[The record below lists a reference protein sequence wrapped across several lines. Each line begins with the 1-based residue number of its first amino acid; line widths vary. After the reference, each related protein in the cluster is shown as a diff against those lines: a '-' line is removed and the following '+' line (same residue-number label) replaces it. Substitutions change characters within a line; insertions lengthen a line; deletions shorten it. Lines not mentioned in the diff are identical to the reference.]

1 MSGSTTAC
9 AASARRS
16 SASTRSLRW
25 RHRRPSRRCPAEH
38 RDLRRRRVRSAAM
51 SEQAAAGVRVNVY
64 GHGEA
69 TVETGLPV
77 LNRLLARLAETAQ
90 FDLVLDIEPGDTQAE
105 VEAAAGALGHALAGP
120 LRAEGARGY
129 GSAAMTSA
137 EALASVV
144 LETTDEPLFV
154 TNVDL
159 TQARIGGLGTD
170 VARRFLEVL
179 AENAGLVLHVRL
191 LNGTD
196 SAHVLEAIFK
206 GLGAALAE
214 ACERREAR
222 Q

>member
-1 MSGSTTAC
+1 
-9 AASARRS
+9 
-16 SASTRSLRW
+16 
-25 RHRRPSRRCPAEH
+25 
-38 RDLRRRRVRSAAM
+38 M

-69 TVETGLPV
+69 TVDTGLPV
-77 LNRLLARLAETAQ
+77 LNL
-90 FDLVLDIEPGDTQAE
+90 
-105 VEAAAGALGHALAGP
+105 
-120 LRAEGARGY
+120 LRAESARGH
-129 GSAAMTSA
+129 GAGVMTSA

-144 LETTDEPLFV
+144 LETSDDPLFV

-170 VARRFLEVL
+170 VVRRFLEVL

-196 SAHVLEAIFK
+196 TGHVLEAIFK

-214 ACERREAR
+214 ACERLEAR
-222 Q
+222 P

>member
-1 MSGSTTAC
+1 
-9 AASARRS
+9 
-16 SASTRSLRW
+16 
-25 RHRRPSRRCPAEH
+25 
-38 RDLRRRRVRSAAM
+38 M

-77 LNRLLARLAETAQ
+77 LNQLLARFAETAR

-105 VEAAAGALGHALAGP
+105 VEAAAAVIGHALAGP
-120 LRAEGARGY
+120 LRAEGY
-129 GSAAMTSA
+129 
-137 EALASVV
+137 VV
-144 LETTDEPLFV
+144 LETSDEPLFV

-159 TQARIGGLGTD
+159 TQARVGGLGTD
-170 VARRFLEVL
+170 VVRTFLEVL

-196 SAHVLEAIFK
+196 TGHVLEAIFK

-214 ACERREAR
+214 ACERLEVRG
-222 Q
+222 